1 MKTAI
6 PIVLAFLLI
15 LAGHITRALRYAI
28 LLNNSQTLVSRTISA
43 CGAGQIADLFMPYR
57 LGELVRSVVVA
68 SDKSVRL
75 SHALASLIVERCLD
89 ILFIACISTLLVTTK
104 ILDEPSIAN
113 LSTVYLLGVLS
124 VAIVILLGLWKSSI
138 SRRVIWNS
146 SKLLSQQAQFSY
158 LSFVLSLV
166 DSLKLVLKGKRWMA
180 VAAMS
185 GLMWSLY
192 LSAYFV
198 IVFADLLSV
207 DSIVK
212 LFRAASIASPR
223 ILDFRN
229 LSLVAI
235 FGPSLVLLVPNSNW
249 NRLSK
254 LLSNALSS
262 FGHRPAGHL
271 PFVSRQTEQE
281 FLARYF
287 LSADRDWCSAYRA
300 VYAGV
305 LLVSDCS
312 GLSSAT
318 TARVLHRDG
327 RMTYRKFQIGEGY
340 RALESQYRR
349 MNELSKGLPMAPIV
363 SSHHGNNFF
372 AYDMPYAPNEV
383 TFSEA
388 LHQLSTDESLQL
400 TGCVL
405 NDLDS
410 YFDKSD
416 STMRSSANLHS
427 FTDGKLR
434 SSLHLLSSHA
444 KAKQI
449 VLPTELTF
457 NDKNVLGL
465 ETISRLR
472 SFQRALSLL
481 SEETLGTIHGDLTLD
496 NIVVDTTDSA
506 RYFLIDPV
514 TEIALPS
521 RTHDLAK
528 LLQSTVTRQSLTT
541 QYTILG
547 AWTSSVS
554 FRVVDE
560 PRLATFSDQFVM
572 KYIRDR
578 QELEQI
584 TLRIR
589 LMVHWV
595 RLVVHRINCLDPHL
609 ELYLGALLAI
619 WNNCASD
626 LEQQSYS
633 WQKNYCVI

>member
-1 MKTAI
+1 VKTAT

-15 LAGHITRALRYAI
+15 LAGHITRALRHAT
-28 LLNNSQTLVSRTISA
+28 LLNNTQTLVSRTISA

-57 LGELVRSVVVA
+57 LGELVRAVVIA
-68 SDKSVRL
+68 SDKSIRL
-75 SHALASLIVERCLD
+75 SHVLASLIVERCLD
-89 ILFIACISTLLVTTK
+89 ILFIACISTLLITTN

-113 LSTVYLLGVLS
+113 VSTVYLLGLLS
-124 VAIVILLGLWKSSI
+124 VSIVILLGLWKSSI
-138 SRRVIWNS
+138 SRRVIWTS

-166 DSLKLVLKGKRWMA
+166 DSLKLILRGKIWVA

-198 IVFADLLSV
+198 IVFTELLSV
-207 DSIVK
+207 ELIVK
-212 LFRAASIASPR
+212 LFRATSIASPR
-223 ILDFRN
+223 IFNFRY
-229 LSLVAI
+229 LGLVAV
-235 FGPSLVLLVPNSNW
+235 FGPSLMLLVPNSNW
-249 NRLSK
+249 NKLSK

-262 FGHRPAGHL
+262 FGHSPAGHL

-287 LSADRDWCSAYRA
+287 LSADRNWCSAYRA

-305 LLVSDCS
+305 FLVSDCS

-318 TARVLHRDG
+318 TTRVLHRDG
-327 RMTYRKFQIGEGY
+327 RITYRKFQIGEGY

-363 SSHHGNNFF
+363 NSHHGNNFF
-372 AYDMPYAPNEV
+372 AYDMPYAPTEV

-400 TGCVL
+400 TGCIL

-416 STMRSSANLHS
+416 STMGSSANLHS

-444 KAKQI
+444 QAKQI
-449 VLPTELTF
+449 VIPTELTF

-465 ETISRLR
+465 ETISRLP

-496 NIVVDTTDSA
+496 NIVVDMTDSA

-528 LLQSTVTRQSLTT
+528 LLQSTVTRQTLTT

-572 KYIRDR
+572 RYISNR

-595 RLVVHRINCLDPHL
+595 RLVVHRINRLDPHL

-619 WNNCASD
+619 WNNCAAD